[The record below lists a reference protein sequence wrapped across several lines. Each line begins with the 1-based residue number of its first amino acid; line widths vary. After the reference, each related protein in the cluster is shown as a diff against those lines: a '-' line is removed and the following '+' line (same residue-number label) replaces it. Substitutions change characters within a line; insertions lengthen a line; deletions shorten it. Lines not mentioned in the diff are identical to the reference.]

1 MASRDDKVISEEA
14 AAWWSR
20 RGAGGAADRTAF
32 AAWLAEDL
40 RHGAAFDAIAAAWDA
55 LGELSEDQPADG
67 ESEAN
72 LVRVLDEARRARQSR
87 NRILRR
93 GLIGGGIAASLG
105 GFLLW
110 TTMSTKTAP
119 AVEFSTGAG
128 QRIRRTLADGSVL
141 DLDAN
146 SSVRVALGS
155 GRRDVHL
162 VRGRVLFDVAKDARR
177 PFVVRTNNGT
187 VTVLGTL
194 FTVEYRD
201 AETSVTLFR
210 GRVRAAGAESSAAF
224 DLTPGDALRI
234 GEGGDARLSH
244 HVDLAKALLWR
255 DGHLVF
261 ENETLGHVVARM
273 NDYGRDPIVIS
284 DPAVAGLRISGIFQA
299 GHNEAFLK
307 ALTSYYGLAVTRRDH
322 SVVIASANARS

>member
-1 MASRDDKVISEEA
+1 VASRDDKVISEEA

-20 RGAGGAADRTAF
+20 RGTGGAANRAAF
-32 AAWLAEDL
+32 AAWLAEDS

-55 LGELSEDQPADG
+55 LGDLHEEQTSDIEG
-67 ESEAN
+67 ETG
-72 LVRVLDEARRARQSR
+72 LVRALDAARKARRDR
-87 NRILRR
+87 NTILRR
-93 GLIGGGIAASLG
+93 GLIGGGIAASIG
-105 GFLLW
+105 GFLIC
-110 TTMSTKTAP
+110 TKMSTKPDPVLAL
-119 AVEFSTGAG
+119 STGAG
-128 QRIRRTLADGSVL
+128 QRLRRTLADGSVL

-146 SSVRVALGS
+146 SSVYVVFGD

-162 VRGRVLFDVAKDARR
+162 VRGRVLFDVAKDAHR

-210 GRVRAAGAESSAAF
+210 GRVKAASSASRDTF
-224 DLTPGDALRI
+224 DMAPGDSLTLAWW
-234 GEGGDARLSH
+234 GDGRLSR
-244 HVDLAKALLWR
+244 HVDLEKALLWR

-261 ENETLGHVVARM
+261 ENETLDRVVARM
-273 NDYGRDPIVIS
+273 NDYGGDRISIS
-284 DPAVAGLRISGIFQA
+284 DPAVADLHISGIFQA

-307 ALTSYYGLAVTRRDH
+307 ALTSYYGLAVTRNGH
-322 SVVIASANARS
+322 SVVIASRKS